1 MEPVRNA
8 EYLYQNF
15 FGVKEIS
22 SRGAPLSCGTQF
34 AHLFCAMKKESSNLT
49 GRPRRR
55 TWGFLQLRI
64 KVNRDFTTYVTQ
76 IPPYQSKQ

>member
-8 EYLYQNF
+8 EYLYHNF

-34 AHLFCAMKKESSNLT
+34 AHLFCAMTKESSNLT
-49 GRPRRR
+49 GHPRRR

-76 IPPYQSKQ
+76 ISALPE